1 MLMGHGNSRN
11 NMEKNHEYLSKFLSG
26 VWLPKEYFSPDDL
39 HYLIAATVARFS
51 SLDITFGDA

>member
-1 MLMGHGNSRN
+1 MGHGNSRN
-11 NMEKNHEYLSKFLSG
+11 NMEKKHEYLSKFLSG

-51 SLDITFGDA
+51 SLDITFEDA